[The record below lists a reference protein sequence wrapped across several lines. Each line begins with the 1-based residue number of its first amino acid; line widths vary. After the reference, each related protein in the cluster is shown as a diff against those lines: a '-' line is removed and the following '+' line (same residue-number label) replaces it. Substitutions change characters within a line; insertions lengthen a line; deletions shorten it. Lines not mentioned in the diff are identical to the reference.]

1 MGARVFRICA
11 LLLALLACGQPLV
24 PRHLAG
30 LSRSK
35 LLTGR
40 PAVELL
46 RQLHQGRFQP
56 PGAVVAEYGHGRLTL
71 YLALFK
77 SPAEAKAALEAM
89 TEAMAHSRSFAPP
102 RPQRDEPQ
110 RFLTVGPG
118 GHHLFWRSENKVYW
132 LAGDPERVFAAAGE
146 LPAPPPGVWL

>member
-1 MGARVFRICA
+1 MRKSFPIFVP
-11 LLLALLACGQPLV
+11 LLVLATCGQPLV

-30 LSRSK
+30 LSRGK
-35 LLTGR
+35 VLTGK

-46 RQLHQGRFQP
+46 RQMHQGRFQP
-56 PGAVVAEYGHGRLTL
+56 PNAVVAEYGNGRLTL
-71 YLALFK
+71 YLALFN
-77 SPAEAKAALEAM
+77 SPAQAKAALEAM
-89 TEAMAHSRSFAPP
+89 TEAMAHSRSFSPP
-102 RPQRDEPQ
+102 RPHRNEPQ

-132 LAGDPERVFAAAGE
+132 LAGEPERVFAGAQE